1 MALELEYRATFIDV
15 YEDPFEL
22 SGSLVRSSSAPATY
36 RRTLECDAEFE
47 ERQLKSYVDKLS
59 RSLEELSQE
68 VSQKGAQGYEAQ
80 PAATEG
86 DEVQPE
92 VPALSP
98 PPPPHTLPGSFSE
111 GSVGHPEVCR
121 RPCVYFNRGFCQN
134 GATCTF
140 CHYPHSNRGPKLD
153 KNQRS
158 TLDEITKAQLLTLVL
173 HFLRERAVVTG
184 MPDEAAGV
192 LAVFEEELRFW
203 CGGADV
209 AELDESAMDTK
220 TRKLAKV
227 MGRMSFGALLSMAS
241 HRLDRDQFQRHL
253 SQAMETLRRSGEL
266 VGIN

>member
-86 DEVQPE
+86 DEVQ
-92 VPALSP
+92 
-98 PPPPHTLPGSFSE
+98 
-111 GSVGHPEVCR
+111 PEVCR